1 MPANP
6 TPFSRRIREGKVRIR
21 AESPV
26 KYDAHLSESIFQIL
40 FGIQKR
46 NRCAMLKESI
56 LSVRKDLDR
65 AVCYMLVFM
74 LSSMF
79 MYLFF
84 HVSLS
89 ETVGVTYIYGKNDL
103 PTFLTTF
110 DVLVCILVIFMAN
123 DFYVKK
129 KSNELAVILMCGGTY
144 LQLMQFLIFQT
155 GILMAVSIPVGVAA
169 GRLCFP
175 LLAAVF
181 RCMTGQE
188 LSMASGSQP
197 VILSASIIGFEVF
210 WCTFVNLG
218 YSYRNSIYTLLHG
231 EKKIRM
237 EFPKLLAAKSLR
249 YIYPGLYLGGA
260 GLLYF
265 CGREPEQITMLGIA
279 GLLGLCGTIDKVVL
293 PWLERG
299 GAQRWADDGE
309 KLVYMG
315 LFREDLKM
323 AKLYI
328 VLFIAAADILCCLT
342 AGMIEKGSEFALCLL
357 SFSSMIPLLGI
368 SLMFRVASEAAGRK
382 KQFAALRKIGYAREQ
397 IVHIVGRE
405 LLWLYGVIM
414 GASLVYILNIAA
426 VLCIY
431 GMIPVAAGIW
441 LVVIFVVSLALCGY
455 VNYRYNCADEAG

>member
-1 MPANP
+1 
-6 TPFSRRIREGKVRIR
+6 
-21 AESPV
+21 
-26 KYDAHLSESIFQIL
+26 
-40 FGIQKR
+40 
-46 NRCAMLKESI
+46 MLKEAVLSI
-56 LSVRKDLDR
+56 RKDLDR
-65 AVCYMLVFM
+65 AVCYTLVFM

-84 HVSLS
+84 HISLS

-123 DFYVKK
+123 DFYIKK

-144 LQLMQFLIFQT
+144 LQLTRFLIFQT
-155 GILMAVSIPVGVAA
+155 GIFMAVSIPLGVGA

-181 RCMTGQE
+181 RWMTGQE
-188 LSMASGSQP
+188 LSTASGSQP
-197 VILSASIIGFEVF
+197 AVLSASIIGFEVF

-237 EFPKLLAAKSLR
+237 QFPGLFALKILR
-249 YIYPGLYLGGA
+249 YIYPGLYLGCA
-260 GLLYF
+260 ALLYL
-265 CGREPEQITMLGIA
+265 CGKEPEQITMLGCA
-279 GLLGLCGTIDKVVL
+279 GLLGLWGTIDKVVL
-293 PWLERG
+293 PWLEKG
-299 GAQRWADDGE
+299 GAERWADDGE

-328 VLFIAAADILCCLT
+328 ILFIAAADILCCLT
-342 AGMIEKGSEFALCLL
+342 AGMVEKGSEFALCLL

-368 SLMFRVASEAAGRK
+368 SLMFRFASEAAGRK
-382 KQFAALRKIGYAREQ
+382 NQFATLQKIGYTEEQ
-397 IVHIVGRE
+397 IKNIVKKE

-414 GASLVYILNIAA
+414 GASLVYILNIAV

-431 GMIPVAAGIW
+431 GLIPAAAGSL
-441 LVVIFVVSLALCGY
+441 LVAIFVVSLTVCGCI
-455 VNYRYNCADEAG
+455 NYRYNSTGRPG

>member
-1 MPANP
+1 
-6 TPFSRRIREGKVRIR
+6 
-21 AESPV
+21 
-26 KYDAHLSESIFQIL
+26 
-40 FGIQKR
+40 
-46 NRCAMLKESI
+46 MLKEAI
-56 LSVRKDLDR
+56 LSIRKDLYR
-65 AVCYMLVFM
+65 AVCFAVVFM

-110 DVLVCILVIFMAN
+110 DVLVCILVIFIAN

-129 KSNELAVILMCGGTY
+129 KSKELAVILMCGGTY
-144 LQLMQFLIFQT
+144 LQLTRFLIFQT
-155 GILMAVSIPVGVAA
+155 GILMAISIPVGIGA

-181 RCMTGQE
+181 RGMTGQE

-197 VILSASIIGFEVF
+197 VILSASIIGFEIF
-210 WCTFVNLG
+210 WSTFVNLG

-231 EKKIRM
+231 ERKIRM
-237 EFPKLLAAKSLR
+237 QFPRLFIVKGLR
-249 YIYPGLYLGGA
+249 YVYPGVYLGCA
-260 GLLYF
+260 ALLYF
-265 CGREPEQITMLGIA
+265 CGKEPEQITLLGA
-279 GLLGLCGTIDKVVL
+279 VGLLGLCGTIDKVVL

-299 GAQRWADDGE
+299 GMERWTDDGE

-328 VLFIAAADILCCLT
+328 ILFIATADTLCCLM
-342 AGMIEKGSEFALCLL
+342 AGMIEKGSGFALCLL
-357 SFSSMIPLLGI
+357 SFSTMIPLLGI
-368 SLMFRVASEAAGRK
+368 SLMFRFASEAAGRRR
-382 KQFAALRKIGYAREQ
+382 QFDTLQKIGYTGEQ
-397 IVHIVGRE
+397 IKRIVGKE
-405 LLWLYGVIM
+405 ILWLYGAIM
-414 GASLVYILNIAA
+414 GASLVYILNIVV

-431 GMIPVAAGIW
+431 GLIPVAAGI
-441 LVVIFVVSLALCGY
+441 LLAAVFVVSLTVCGY
-455 VNYRYNCADEAG
+455 MNYRYNRAGEAG